1 MEKNLYCVFAD
12 EAVSYGVHTFLVGIY
27 DSIEK
32 AQEVVERINKE
43 TDQYTATFCDVKP
56 NATYS
61 LPEDWY
67 DDNAEFRGDIDE
79 FLDIAMY
86 IE

>member
-12 EAVSYGVHTFLVGIY
+12 EKVDYGVHTFLVGIY

-32 AQEVVERINKE
+32 AQEVAERINKE
-43 TDQYTATFCDVKP
+43 TYQYTASFVDVKP
-56 NATYS
+56 NVAYS
-61 LPEDWY
+61 LPEDWLN
-67 DDNAEFRGDIDE
+67 NATEFRGDIDE
-79 FLDIAMY
+79 CLDIAMY

>member
-12 EAVSYGVHTFLVGIY
+12 EAVGYGVHTFLVGIY

-32 AQEVVERINKE
+32 AQEIVERINKE

-61 LPEDWY
+61 LPEDWFH
-67 DDNAEFRGDIDE
+67 DDVEFRGDIDE